1 MKIAIPSYRRPN
13 VKTLELLKEFSK
25 EEVFI
30 FVHDAED
37 YAKYQINAGRA
48 QIIQTNA
55 PQGIVNQRNF
65 ILDYFPEGE
74 KIIMLDDD
82 IKKVKKL
89 INKRLSSNVS
99 VKQFFSFGFSLCT
112 AHNYK
117 LWGVYPIAN
126 SFFMKPKLSNH
137 HFIIGTLTGIINNK
151 LRYDSNLKVKEDYDF
166 TLQNIIKFG
175 GALRL
180 DYYTIEAEHYTNKG
194 GCVDYRNE
202 QIERECANYLLRKYP
217 KFLKRNPKRANE
229 ILIK

>member
-1 MKIAIPSYRRPN
+1 MKIAIPSYRRPI
-13 VKTLELLKEFSK
+13 VKTLALLNEFSRD
-25 EEVFI
+25 EIYI

-37 YAKYQINAGRA
+37 YAKYQINAERA
-48 QIIQTNA
+48 HIIQTNA
-55 PQGIVNQRNF
+55 PLGIVNQRNF

-74 KIIMLDDD
+74 RILMLDDD
-82 IKKVKKL
+82 IKKIL
-89 INKRLSSNVS
+89 RMFYKRLIV
-99 VKQFFSFGFSLCT
+99 VTDLRKLFKMGFELCE
-112 AHNYK
+112 AKGYK
-117 LWGVYPIAN
+117 LWGIYPIKN
-126 SFFMKPKLSNH
+126 IFFMKMKASER

-151 LRYDSNLKVKEDYDF
+151 LRYDQNLKVKEDYDF

-202 QIERECANYLLRKYP
+202 QIERECADYLIKKYP
-217 KFLKRNPKRANE
+217 KFLRINPKRANE